1 MWISGSDHY
10 WSREGKKEGEQ
21 TKENVRATCFSKHAC
36 CRLSSPPKLFHC
48 TESVSVAQQFV
59 DCVLSPKRVH
69 ASKSAWQEEQESG
82 CKGGTETEEDGG
94 RKSARSVLAKK
105 GLWGG
110 KAFVC
115 KVRLWR
121 ISIQWVVTLHCV
133 HSTINQTVC
142 LQRRSAG
149 VIADARHTMRPL
161 WALHIRFWFYVQTL
175 QSKMVLC
182 TNGI

>member
-10 WSREGKKEGEQ
+10 WSWEGKKEAEQ
-21 TKENVRATCFSKHAC
+21 TKENIRATCISKHAC
-36 CRLSSPPKLFHC
+36 VVVSPRHRNYSAAQK
-48 TESVSVAQQFV
+48 SASVAQQFV

-82 CKGGTETEEDGG
+82 CKRGIETEKDGG
-94 RKSARSVLAKK
+94 RNSQRVLAKK
-105 GLWGG
+105 RG

-115 KVRLWR
+115 KVWLWR

-133 HSTINQTVC
+133 HSTINQTAC

-175 QSKMVLC
+175 QSKMVLR